1 MNREGGN
8 STKPRNSNK
17 IRRSVKMISPPIH
30 GSSVLRASP
39 RPINADLY
47 TAAPISSK
55 FSTRLLP
62 RPDTQPTNQPRL
74 EGVHRAVY
82 HPRAE
87 ARGNK
92 LHARRPASLLPLSG
106 PLNRPWNLWSRN
118 LSLDCAPRDALKDKI
133 QRGRGNYKEKIIT
146 HIFHYFNRRF
156 SCVYNL

>member
-1 MNREGGN
+1 
-8 STKPRNSNK
+8 
-17 IRRSVKMISPPIH
+17 MISPPIH

-62 RPDTQPTNQPRL
+62 RPDTQPTSQGSKGFIGPCTT
-74 EGVHRAVY
+74 
-82 HPRAE
+82 P
-87 ARGNK
+87 ARKRGEINYT
-92 LHARRPASLLPLSG
+92 HDVQPASPLLPLSG

-118 LSLDCAPRDALKDKI
+118 LSLDCTPRDALKDKI